1 MHFHVCH
8 FEALLGFP
16 LGFTVFRDVV
26 AAGQNAKAVSPNL
39 TKWDCPTTIQGLK
52 AEGAEPKGISPSPLL
67 LNCSVVKTG
76 TPQEGIGPRSASQF
90 PMENYSGTD
99 TCLHAPD
106 RTDKQEGAS
115 WKPKAPAQ
123 TLGKREAKTWVA
135 TVSIPLYPRQPGH
148 HHRTYAG
155 CPSNWASGSMN
166 HPDGAQSWE
175 DRSDVH
181 STPRRLG

>member
-76 TPQEGIGPRSASQF
+76 TPQEGIGPRSASQLWKTTQEQTHVFTLQTELTSKKALAGNRKLLLKLWARGKQKRGLQQF
-90 PMENYSGTD
+90 PYPSTQGSQDIT
-99 TCLHAPD
+99 TGHTQAALV
-106 RTDKQEGAS
+106 TGLVGA
-115 WKPKAPAQ
+115 
-123 TLGKREAKTWVA
+123 
-135 TVSIPLYPRQPGH
+135 
-148 HHRTYAG
+148 
-155 CPSNWASGSMN
+155 
-166 HPDGAQSWE
+166 
-175 DRSDVH
+175 
-181 STPRRLG
+181 